1 MVSSTV
7 EMHEQYGPELAIIGM
22 NVLEEPAAVRRF
34 VAEKGMTYF
43 NLIADDTTL
52 RAYQVRAHPVTV
64 LIAPDGQIFRTYVGY
79 TDKAALEQGVR
90 ELLGLE

>member
-7 EMHEQYGPELAIIGM
+7 EMHEQYGPELAVIGM
-22 NVLEEPAAVRRF
+22 NALEEPAAVRRF
-34 VAEKGMTYF
+34 VAEQGMTYL
-43 NLIADDTTL
+43 NLIADESTL
-52 RAYQVRAHPVTV
+52 RTYEVRGHPFTV
-64 LIAPDGQIFRTYVGY
+64 LIAPDGQIFSTYVGY